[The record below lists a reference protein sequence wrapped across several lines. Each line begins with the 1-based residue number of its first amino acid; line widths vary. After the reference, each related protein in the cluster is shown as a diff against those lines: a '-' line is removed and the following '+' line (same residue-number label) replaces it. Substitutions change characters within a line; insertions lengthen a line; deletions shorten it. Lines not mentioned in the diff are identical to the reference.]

1 MKVVL
6 KFCLLIVLSLLLS
19 GCPSDSG
26 SGGDNIF
33 EVGFETFV
41 PVVENADGTYNVTNG
56 GFRAYFK
63 PNSGAASYELTVI
76 REDGTRGNTVVRTPD
91 ELASENGQLKYQ
103 VRIGSIRYYLGVNE
117 SEKNEA
123 VDFFMNQLE
132 ESKKNYAS
140 LEVKVNQ

>member
-1 MKVVL
+1 MKVVSKL
-6 KFCLLIVLSLLLS
+6 FLSIFLLIFLP

-26 SGGDNIF
+26 SGDNKLF
-33 EVGFETFV
+33 EVGFEKFV

-56 GFRAYFK
+56 GFRAYFS
-63 PNSGAASYELTVI
+63 PQSDASSYELTVI

-91 ELASENGQLKYQ
+91 ELAKEDGQLKYQ

-132 ESKKNYAS
+132 ESKNNYTS